1 MGTTRRQLTNM
12 NTLRLVILAGI
23 VATAAAADN
32 CYIWGAVTTGGTTTG
47 TEYADKTSQACGV
60 ASDCLALSYSVG
72 DTTYSTGMCYPQVE
86 GVTDVCGAWE
96 AAGSNYGDVVC
107 ESCDTDNCND
117 SEASGASV
125 HSAFAAL
132 AVVSLAIMM

>member
-12 NTLRLVILAGI
+12 NTLRLVILACI
-23 VATAAAADN
+23 VATAAPADT
-32 CYIWGAVTTGGTTTG
+32 CYAWSAVTSGGTTTG
-47 TEYADKTSQACGV
+47 TEFADKTSMDCGV

-72 DTTYSTGMCYPQVE
+72 DTTYSAGTCFAQVD

-96 AAGSNYGDVVC
+96 AAGSYGDVVC

-117 SEASGASV
+117 SEVSGASV